1 MIYTI
6 IALLVG
12 LSVAVLSFT
21 EEGKDDKR
29 RIDSLLQD
37 HKKSEYER
45 EADRKKALK
54 HIAKKKRELYTNKT
68 INGLIGAVISVAILF
83 VIPLMILV
91 ISYHTYIDARA
102 FSDATHSQY
111 ENAITIYAD
120 YAALDLKAAFT
131 DSKHEGYQKNIADF
145 IRDFRNKAVE
155 YNEVVVGKGIWK
167 QNKVLGWFIIS
178 LDPGM
183 KEITM
188 K

>member
-12 LSVAVLSFT
+12 LLVAVLSFT
-21 EEGKDDKR
+21 CEGEDAKR
-29 RIDSLLQD
+29 NIDSLLKD
-37 HKKSEYER
+37 HEKIEYER
-45 EADRKKALK
+45 EVDRKKALK

-68 INGLIGAVISVAILF
+68 ISGLMGAVISVAILAM
-83 VIPLMILV
+83 IPLAIV
-91 ISYHTYIDARA
+91 SFSYDTYIDARS

-111 ENAITIYAD
+111 KNAITIYAD
-120 YAALDLKAAFT
+120 YAAIDLKAAFT

-145 IRDFRNKAVE
+145 IRDFRNKVIE
-155 YNEVVVGKGIWK
+155 YNEIVVEKGIWK
-167 QNKVLGWFIIS
+167 QNKVFGWFIIS